1 MILLISIV
9 ETVLMLNL
17 NEAGNM
23 HDMYSAGIATELMSL
38 PEMSLIAP
46 RSSHEG
52 LFAIGLGVTIAVYVI
67 WSEFV
72 RALNGNTAESGV
84 HAFGE

>member
-1 MILLISIV
+1 
-9 ETVLMLNL
+9 
-17 NEAGNM
+17 
-23 HDMYSAGIATELMSL
+23 
-38 PEMSLIAP
+38 MSLIAP
-46 RSSHEG
+46 RSSNEG